1 MGDAPSIY
9 ENGIYRVGD
18 VRLSDLSGRKRLP
31 IGNSTFITTVQ
42 NSVFIDKSMLIADV
56 LDGPFTAT
64 LFCRPRR
71 FGKSLNLSMLHRFLE
86 IPSPSDPAAMDTTP
100 LFSGLAIWGV
110 EEGYYRQHHG
120 AYPVI
125 RFSFNDTKGL
135 EWETSYGMIAANIA
149 AEYGRHRYV
158 LEGDVPENERA
169 TFERILSQSA
179 SEAEVR
185 SSLVLLS
192 HMLFR
197 HHGARVVILIDEYD
211 APVMAGYTYDYYTE
225 VVDFL
230 KGWLTGALKDNE
242 ALAFACLTGVQRI
255 SKESIFSDLNN
266 LGVNTALNVVSDE
279 RYGFTDAE
287 VAALA
292 QYLGRGD
299 AMAEARRWYDGYRF
313 GGLEIYCPWDVMNH
327 VERLMLDPKA
337 QPVGYWKNS
346 SDNAIIRLF
355 IDLAGDTV
363 TKKLES
369 LLSGGYVVQRVEEDL
384 TYQDLLSSEENLW
397 SMLYLT
403 GYLTR
408 IREDE
413 IRTLLPEGC
422 FALGIPNREIKEI
435 FETTISRWFQE
446 STPKWDR
453 RALFD
458 AVWSGDYRTVTK
470 EMTKLLRRTI
480 SYHDYR
486 EDFYHDFFAGIFVG
500 AGYAVESNREHGEGR
515 SDVIVQ
521 DYPGDRIAIFEV
533 KYAKSQESME
543 KSCEEAVAQITAG
556 CMGRNFRMT
565 FRKYCIME
573 FLFTKSGV
581 WCGAERVS
589 RQIYRPSEGKAEV
602 GVLWVHQ

>member
-1 MGDAPSIY
+1 MIKVDTNNAESFIMPDSVLMGSLKT
-9 ENGIYRVGD
+9 
-18 VRLSDLSGRKRLP
+18 LSALLQK
-31 IGNSTFITTVQ
+31 
-42 NSVFIDKSMLIADV
+42 
-56 LDGPFTAT
+56 
-64 LFCRPRR
+64 
-71 FGKSLNLSMLHRFLE
+71 H
-86 IPSPSDPAAMDTTP
+86 
-100 LFSGLAIWGV
+100 
-110 EEGYYRQHHG
+110 
-120 AYPVI
+120 
-125 RFSFNDTKGL
+125 
-135 EWETSYGMIAANIA
+135 YG
-149 AEYGRHRYV
+149 E
-158 LEGDVPENERA
+158 
-169 TFERILSQSA
+169 
-179 SEAEVR
+179 
-185 SSLVLLS
+185 
-192 HMLFR
+192 
-197 HHGARVVILIDEYD
+197 RVVVLIDEYD
-211 APVMAGYTYDYYTE
+211 VPLDKAYQSGYYDAMVELIRVLFGNAFKTNGSLHLA
-225 VVDFL
+225 V
-230 KGWLTGALKDNE
+230 LTG
-242 ALAFACLTGVQRI
+242 CLRI
-255 SKESIFSDLNN
+255 SKESIFTGLNN
-266 LGVNTALNVVSDE
+266 FKVYTVKDVRYKEYFGFTDQEVKQMLE
-279 RYGFTDAE
+279 YYGFTD
-287 VAALA
+287 
-292 QYLGRGD
+292 QYN
-299 AMAEARRWYDGYRF
+299 AVKEWYDGYLF
-313 GGLEIYCPWDVMNH
+313 GNLGIYCPWDVMNH

-486 EDFYHDFFAGIFVG
+486 EDFYHAFFAGIFAG

-543 KSCEEAVAQITAG
+543 KSCEEAVAQI
-556 CMGRNFRMT
+556 NSRM
-565 FRKYCIME
+565 YGEE
-573 FLFTKSGV
+573 FQDDFSEVLYYGISFYKKRCLVRRRESEPADLQ
-581 WCGAERVS
+581 AE
-589 RQIYRPSEGKAEV
+589 
-602 GVLWVHQ
+602 

>member
-1 MGDAPSIY
+1 MNHFEKKLPVGI
-9 ENGIYRVGD
+9 ENFEKIRTEGFYY
-18 VRLSDLSGRKRLP
+18 
-31 IGNSTFITTVQ
+31 
-42 NSVFIDKSMLIADV
+42 IDKTGMIVDLLQKWGEV
-56 LDGPFTAT
+56 NLFT
-64 LFCRPRR
+64 RPRR
-71 FGKSLNLSMLHRFLE
+71 FGKSLNMSMLRAFFEIGGNREIFDGLRIAEETTLCEQYMVRFPVISISLKDVEGDDFAAARSMLCSVIGSEALRFQFLTGSGRLTENEKEMYRQLTVIDGGSDGVFAMSEAVLTASLKTLSMLLHKHYDSR
-86 IPSPSDPAAMDTTP
+86 
-100 LFSGLAIWGV
+100 
-110 EEGYYRQHHG
+110 
-120 AYPVI
+120 VI
-125 RFSFNDTKGL
+125 
-135 EWETSYGMIAANIA
+135 
-149 AEYGRHRYV
+149 
-158 LEGDVPENERA
+158 
-169 TFERILSQSA
+169 
-179 SEAEVR
+179 
-185 SSLVLLS
+185 
-192 HMLFR
+192 
-197 HHGARVVILIDEYD
+197 ILIDEYD
-211 APVMAGYTYDYYTE
+211 VPLAKANEKGYYEQMVTLLRKMFGN
-225 VVDFL
+225 VL
-230 KGWLTGALKDNE
+230 KTNDHLYFAVLTG
-242 ALAFACLTGVQRI
+242 CLRI
-255 SKESIFSDLNN
+255 AKESIFTGLNN
-266 LGVNTALNVVSDE
+266 MKVMTISDVQYDE
-279 RYGFTDAE
+279 YFGFTDEE
-287 VAALA
+287 VRALLR
-292 QYLGRGD
+292 YYEMSD
-299 AMAEARRWYDGYRF
+299 AYDIMKEWYDGYHF
-313 GGLEIYCPWDVMNH
+313 GDFDIYCPWDVMNH

-486 EDFYHDFFAGIFVG
+486 EDFYHAFFAGIFAG

-543 KSCEEAVAQITAG
+543 KSCEEAVAQI
-556 CMGRNFRMT
+556 NSRM
-565 FRKYCIME
+565 YGEE
-573 FLFTKSGV
+573 FQDDFSEVLYYGISFYKKRCLVRRRESEPADLQ
-581 WCGAERVS
+581 AE
-589 RQIYRPSEGKAEV
+589 
-602 GVLWVHQ
+602 